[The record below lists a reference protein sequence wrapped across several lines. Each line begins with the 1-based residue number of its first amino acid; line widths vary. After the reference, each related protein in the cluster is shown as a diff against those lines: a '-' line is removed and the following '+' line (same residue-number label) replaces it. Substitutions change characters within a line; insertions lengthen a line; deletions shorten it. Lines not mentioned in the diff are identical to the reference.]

1 MVCQMI
7 RRPYACIAALL
18 LALALLLPLS
28 PVHAQ
33 VVLPDFAE
41 LVERQGGAVVN
52 ISTSTTQM
60 ARGGGPRGLP
70 QFPNIPEDD
79 PFFEFFRRFLPPNPG
94 APSPREQES
103 RSLGSG
109 FIISNDGFILT
120 NAHVVDGADDITVR
134 LTDKREFRAKL
145 IGSDRRTDIALLKI
159 EATGLPRVALGDAN
173 RLRVGEWVVAIG
185 SPFGF
190 DNSVTAGI
198 VSAKGRALPQENF
211 VPFIQTD
218 VAINPG
224 NSGGPLFNLRGEVI
238 GINSQIYSR
247 TGGFMGLSF
256 AIPIDVA
263 MDVVAQLRSTG
274 RVARGRIGVVIQ
286 EVSKELAESFGL
298 KKPTGALVNSLERGG
313 PAQLGGI
320 EPSDIILRFDGKVVG
335 SSSDLPRIV
344 ASTRPGSKV
353 PVEVWRKGQSREL
366 SVMVADTPDEKAN
379 PRGPQR
385 GQPGPQGQAPS
396 VPPNNVPRAQARQGL
411 AVVDLTAEQ
420 RSQQRIGAGVLVEEA
435 QGNAARAGIRRGDV
449 VVAINN
455 VEIKSA
461 EQFNALMGQF
471 ERGRNVALLVRR
483 GENSIYIPL
492 RIEPNG

>member
-1 MVCQMI
+1 MAI
-7 RRPYACIAALL
+7 SRLRPLPLVLTFL
-18 LALALLLPLS
+18 LAVLLFVPTAAEAR
-28 PVHAQ
+28 PARAPGG
-33 VVLPDFAE
+33 LPDFAD
-41 LVERQGGAVVN
+41 LVERHGGAVVN
-52 ISTSTTQM
+52 ISTTQVV
-60 ARGGGPRGLP
+60 RSGRGLP
-70 QFPNIPEDD
+70 QFPNVPEDD

-94 APSPREQES
+94 PREFES

-109 FIISNDGFILT
+109 FIISADGYILT

-134 LTDKREFRAKL
+134 LTDKREFRAKVV
-145 IGSDRRTDIALLKI
+145 GTDRRTDVAVLKI
-159 EATGLPRVALGDAN
+159 DAAGLPRVTLGDPN

-263 MDVVAQLRSTG
+263 MDIGQQLRATG

-286 EVSKELAESFGL
+286 EVTKELAESFGL
-298 KKPTGALVNSLERGG
+298 RKPQGALVSALEKGG
-313 PAQLGGI
+313 PAQAAGI
-320 EPSDIILRFDGKVVG
+320 EASDIILRFDGKPVNA
-335 SSSDLPRIV
+335 SADLPRIV
-344 ASTRPGSKV
+344 AATKPGSRAV
-353 PVEVWRKGQSREL
+353 VEVWRKGASREFT
-366 SVMVADTPDEKAN
+366 VTVADTPEDRGGPRAG
-379 PRGPQR
+379 PRGQGPGGPPG
-385 GQPGPQGQAPS
+385 GQGPQQ
-396 VPPNNVPRAQARQGL
+396 RQSLKPFGL
-411 AVVDLTAEQ
+411 TVIDLSAEQ
-420 RSQQRIGAGVLVEEA
+420 RAQLRLTGGALVEDA
-435 QGNAARAGIRRGDV
+435 QGLAARAGIRRGDV
-449 VVAINN
+449 IAAVNN
-455 VEIKSA
+455 IEIRSA
-461 EQFNALMGQF
+461 EHLASVLGQA

-483 GENSIYIPL
+483 GDNALYVPL
-492 RIEPNG
+492 RIDPAGG

>member
-1 MVCQMI
+1 M
-7 RRPYACIAALL
+7 L
-18 LALALLLPLS
+18 LALTFLLPAA
-28 PVHAQ
+28 PAGAQ
-33 VVLPDFAE
+33 VVLPDFAD
-41 LVERQGGAVVN
+41 LVDRQGGAVVN
-52 ISTSTTQM
+52 ISTTQTV
-60 ARGGGPRGLP
+60 RGGGRGLP

-94 APSPREQES
+94 APGPRDLET

-109 FIISNDGFILT
+109 FIISADGFILT
-120 NAHVVDGADDITVR
+120 NAHVVEGADDITVR
-134 LTDKREFRAKL
+134 LTDKRDFKAKL

-159 EATGLPRVALGDAN
+159 EATGLPRVNLGDPN

-263 MDVVAQLRSTG
+263 MDIVSQLRSTG

-286 EVSKELAESFGL
+286 EVTKELAESFGL
-298 KKPTGALVNSLERGG
+298 KKPMGALVNSLEKGG
-313 PAQLGGI
+313 PAQTGGI
-320 EPSDIILRFDGKVVG
+320 EPSDIILRFDGKAVNASG
-335 SSSDLPRIV
+335 DLPRIV
-344 ASTRPGSKV
+344 AATRPGSRV
-353 PVEVWRKGQSREL
+353 PVEVWRKGQTRE
-366 SVMVADTPDEKAN
+366 VTVVVADTPDEKGG

-385 GQPGPQGQAPS
+385 GQPGPQGPQGPQQGQAPG
-396 VPPNNVPRAQARQGL
+396 VAPNVSPRPNARQGL
-411 AVVDLTAEQ
+411 SVTDLTQEQ
-420 RSQQRIGAGVLVEEA
+420 RAQLRLPSGVLVEEA

-449 VVAINN
+449 IVAINN
-455 VEIKSA
+455 VEIKTA
-461 EQFNALMGQF
+461 EQFGALMGQF

-492 RIEPNG
+492 RIEANN